1 MPQFNLVEELSERIA
16 GGLGD
21 SSSQSWV
28 KLRDQVF
35 EGYLKDSPMRSV
47 CWRVFLGVL
56 PTDSASFLSWVTIMK
71 ERRKRYQE
79 LKEEFLI
86 DPYKDGGQKDP
97 LHDNPLAQA
106 EGSVWKKYFELQE
119 LQKSIMIDIE
129 RLNVED
135 EFLKQEEA
143 QKAMLRVLTVWSNL
157 HSELSYRQGM
167 HELLAPIVA
176 VLHRDMSACRDSVA
190 GMQQDSDE
198 RCSVIK
204 TLMDPEHLEHDAFS
218 LFEALMLSSKS
229 SFEPPQKVPKGQTP
243 KPNKAVARCERV
255 QNVLLRDKDH
265 ELFLHLQS
273 LQVEPQL
280 YALRWI
286 RLLLGREF
294 HLEDVLYLWDA
305 MFADQLN
312 KSKGQDIE
320 LLDYICLSMLT
331 YVRSDLLMKD
341 NMGCLQRLMR
351 YPPVEDVKVFISAAR
366 NLREGKS
373 PAVPRPAR
381 PAHLQRTENT
391 EPPACVPAPAPAPA
405 PAPPTTTFFFTESF
419 EGSRQRASSPPIPP
433 PAEQGKKN
441 AISLINGV
449 IVGAAPVPP
458 SAAAM
463 AASKVQEGGRQELAR
478 KMQEAMAVLRGLSF
492 PDERAAELSRA
503 LADLAA
509 VQQALADPSRPLD
522 VPSKPLP
529 PPLSSLPPPPPSSLP
544 PPVNDPPALL
554 RLPDRPVTTSAP
566 SSTFAASSSYEAFER
581 EPVQQPELAREMKM
595 KEEPLV
601 AVQNEEQK
609 QQELLNKK
617 KLEETNARRK
627 VALSMLLEP
636 TSPDVRSGEDL
647 GSAFDKGR
655 GGAGGGGLRGKS
667 KGLFDDDGGKSS
679 LFDD

>member
-366 NLREGKS
+366 NLRE
-373 PAVPRPAR
+373 
-381 PAHLQRTENT
+381 
-391 EPPACVPAPAPAPA
+391 
-405 PAPPTTTFFFTESF
+405 
-419 EGSRQRASSPPIPP
+419 
-433 PAEQGKKN
+433 AEQGKKN

-667 KGLFDDDGGKSS
+667 KGLFDDDGKGTQEAEEAEIGN
-679 LFDD
+679 